1 MNLVN
6 DLDTEIAFA
15 VLVEKKYNEKIESK
29 DILPLIGRLNK
40 ALEEISE
47 ANEDKNAYI
56 SNDNLLSQTA
66 MH

>member
-1 MNLVN
+1 MNLIN

-15 VLVEKKYNEKIESK
+15 VLVEKKHNEKIESK

-47 ANEDKNAYI
+47 TDKEKTEHI

-66 MH
+66 MN